1 MDKALEQQGYLTTTV
16 DAVVGWARSNSIMPM
31 PLGLSCCAIEM
42 MATAGPRYDQG
53 RFGAEAVRFSPRQ
66 ADLMIVAGWVT
77 YKMAHAIRRIWDQM
91 SDPKWCIA
99 MGACAST
106 GGMHRCYGV
115 VRAWITS
122 CLWMCTW
129 LDALRARR
137 HFCMPLWISRR
148 KSATTTRSS
157 STRPKVRRTCS
168 RLHLHPRRIR
178 IISSLSPNYSHP
190 C

>member
-99 MGACAST
+99 MGACALM
-106 GGMHRCYGV
+106 GGMLSCYGV
-115 VRAWITS
+115 VQGVDNFMPVTVYVAG
-122 CLWMCTW
+122 CLPCQVEFLHAIMYIQEKI
-129 LDALRARR
+129 L
-137 HFCMPLWISRR
+137 
-148 KSATTTRSS
+148 KS
-157 STRPKVRRTCS
+157 
-168 RLHLHPRRIR
+168 LHLH
-178 IISSLSPNYSHP
+178 
-190 C
+190 